1 MKKTAFL
8 KRLLSVATASM
19 LLASACSTLFTAS
32 AETASDTETA
42 IQPIS
47 F

>member
-19 LLASACSTLFTAS
+19 LLASGLQYAVHGVG
-32 AETASDTETA
+32 
-42 IQPIS
+42 
-47 F
+47 